1 MSGIVMSR
9 LPVVHRLGRLFGRF
23 AAAEQGNIAVIFAIT
38 LIPLLSFVGAAVDY
52 TRASRARSAMQAA
65 LDSTALMLSKDLT
78 AGTIAS
84 SAISSKAQT
93 YFTGLYTDTEAQG
106 VSITATYT
114 ASTASTAATILLSGS
129 GHITSDFMQIAGF
142 PTLGFNT
149 TSTTTW
155 GNVKMR
161 VALALDNTG
170 SMAQDGKITALRNAV
185 AGSGGLIDQLS
196 ALSKTN
202 GDVYISVIPFAK
214 AVNVDASNY
223 SQSWIDWTDWQNPPT
238 QQPNNGSYQ
247 AQLPN
252 SNFTLAQWANV
263 GPGSS
268 CPLKSSN
275 GFPYFTCTSSP
286 TNGSSNTS
294 TIPSNGT
301 YKGYICPGWD
311 SASHSY
317 YNGCWD
323 SVATGSTATL
333 CSGSSCS
340 CNGAN
345 STCACTGSYSS
356 TTCTVS
362 TYTHTWQPNSTS
374 TWTGCVADRTQPN
387 DATGVLPA
395 TSDVTTLFPANQYN
409 ENNTSYCSSSA
420 STKLEPI
427 IPLSYNWS
435 TLKTAVNAMQPTGGT
450 NQAVGLAWAWQSLLV
465 GGPLNTPAED
475 ANTTYNRVIILLSDG
490 LNTEDRWPEYGNGSS
505 QASGNPIDARQA
517 LMCTNL
523 KAARDSKG
531 QTMYTIYTIQVN
543 TSTPADATSTVL
555 QNCASSSD
563 KFFMLTSS
571 SQILTTFNTIGT
583 ALSKL
588 RVAR

>member
-1 MSGIVMSR
+1 
-9 LPVVHRLGRLFGRF
+9 
-23 AAAEQGNIAVIFAIT
+23 
-38 LIPLLSFVGAAVDY
+38 
-52 TRASRARSAMQAA
+52 
-65 LDSTALMLSKDLT
+65 
-78 AGTIAS
+78 
-84 SAISSKAQT
+84 
-93 YFTGLYTDTEAQG
+93 
-106 VSITATYT
+106 
-114 ASTASTAATILLSGS
+114 
-129 GHITSDFMQIAGF
+129 MQIAGF

-362 TYTHTWQPNSTS
+362 TYTHSPIRPAPGRVASQTVPSPTTQQVCCRRRPTS
-374 TWTGCVADRTQPN
+374 QHCSRPTNTMRTTRPI
-387 DATGVLPA
+387 AAAAPR
-395 TSDVTTLFPANQYN
+395 P
-409 ENNTSYCSSSA
+409 SSSR
-420 STKLEPI
+420 SF
-427 IPLSYNWS
+427 
-435 TLKTAVNAMQPTGGT
+435 
-450 NQAVGLAWAWQSLLV
+450 
-465 GGPLNTPAED
+465 
-475 ANTTYNRVIILLSDG
+475 R
-490 LNTEDRWPEYGNGSS
+490 
-505 QASGNPIDARQA
+505 
-517 LMCTNL
+517 
-523 KAARDSKG
+523 
-531 QTMYTIYTIQVN
+531 
-543 TSTPADATSTVL
+543 
-555 QNCASSSD
+555 
-563 KFFMLTSS
+563 
-571 SQILTTFNTIGT
+571 
-583 ALSKL
+583 
-588 RVAR
+588 